1 MSEAQAYVGIDVSKA
16 ELEVAVGEEGWTVSN
31 DESGIET
38 LLEQLRERPIELVV
52 LEATGGHETPAAAVL
67 AEAGLPVV
75 VANPRQVRDFARA
88 MGQLAKT
95 DRIDARVL
103 ALFAERVRPEV
114 RALPDEDTQELKAL
128 LARRRQLLE
137 MMVAEKNRLKMAS
150 TAVEKD
156 IREHIEWLKRKL
168 KSVDSDL
175 ERRIKASPVWRAKE
189 DLLRSVPGIGPVVSR
204 TLIGE
209 FPELGKLNR
218 QQIAALAG
226 VAPLNRDSGTL
237 RGKRMVWGGRRSVR
251 VALYMAALTAS
262 QRNPAIRVF
271 YQRLRARGKPPKV
284 ALTACMRQLLVIVN
298 AMVRDGVSWSPTP
311 SLELELAHS
320 CYQEAGCTFP
330 IIPVGIVPA
339 RKERFRS
346 EMQVVLG
353 EPVSWD
359 DLAAKGRKDRDAVRE
374 LTARIDQALRGVTLN
389 LEEWEDRPLV
399 ETAEAIWSLQVAE
412 AEGAARQLRRFE
424 VIARILGTVRQGS
437 DQRWRAVQ
445 RDLLRHYRRLALFR
459 FRPADLLA
467 DVGLPSSVRWSAR
480 RLYLVGIPFV
490 VLALAGHVTFWV
502 PFRLTRLL
510 TDKARPAL
518 DRVSTYKL
526 LYGILTYSAWVFA
539 LAVIGVWAWG
549 WGVGIPLLLLL
560 PPPWESRAYGSE
572 SAGAGASTTFAA
584 S

>member
-175 ERRIKASPVWRAKE
+175 ERRIKASPVWSTKE

-209 FPELGKLNR
+209 LPELGKLNR

-284 ALTACMRQLLVIVN
+284 ALTACMRKLLVIVN

-320 CYQEAGCTFP
+320 CYHAHSHHLCCLTSE
-330 IIPVGIVPA
+330 PA
-339 RKERFRS
+339 R
-346 EMQVVLG
+346 
-353 EPVSWD
+353 
-359 DLAAKGRKDRDAVRE
+359 
-374 LTARIDQALRGVTLN
+374 
-389 LEEWEDRPLV
+389 
-399 ETAEAIWSLQVAE
+399 
-412 AEGAARQLRRFE
+412 
-424 VIARILGTVRQGS
+424 
-437 DQRWRAVQ
+437 
-445 RDLLRHYRRLALFR
+445 
-459 FRPADLLA
+459 
-467 DVGLPSSVRWSAR
+467 
-480 RLYLVGIPFV
+480 
-490 VLALAGHVTFWV
+490 
-502 PFRLTRLL
+502 
-510 TDKARPAL
+510 
-518 DRVSTYKL
+518 
-526 LYGILTYSAWVFA
+526 
-539 LAVIGVWAWG
+539 
-549 WGVGIPLLLLL
+549 
-560 PPPWESRAYGSE
+560 
-572 SAGAGASTTFAA
+572 
-584 S
+584 

>member
-175 ERRIKASPVWRAKE
+175 ERRIKASPVWCAKE

-209 FPELGKLNR
+209 LPELGKLNR

-237 RGKRMVWGGRRSVR
+237 RGKRMVWGG
-251 VALYMAALTAS
+251 
-262 QRNPAIRVF
+262 
-271 YQRLRARGKPPKV
+271 PPY
-284 ALTACMRQLLVIVN
+284 A
-298 AMVRDGVSWSPTP
+298 W
-311 SLELELAHS
+311 
-320 CYQEAGCTFP
+320 
-330 IIPVGIVPA
+330 
-339 RKERFRS
+339 RFT
-346 EMQVVLG
+346 
-353 EPVSWD
+353 W
-359 DLAAKGRKDRDAVRE
+359 
-374 LTARIDQALRGVTLN
+374 
-389 LEEWEDRPLV
+389 RP
-399 ETAEAIWSLQVAE
+399 
-412 AEGAARQLRRFE
+412 
-424 VIARILGTVRQGS
+424 
-437 DQRWRAVQ
+437 
-445 RDLLRHYRRLALFR
+445 
-459 FRPADLLA
+459 
-467 DVGLPSSVRWSAR
+467 
-480 RLYLVGIPFV
+480 
-490 VLALAGHVTFWV
+490 
-502 PFRLTRLL
+502 
-510 TDKARPAL
+510 
-518 DRVSTYKL
+518 
-526 LYGILTYSAWVFA
+526 
-539 LAVIGVWAWG
+539 
-549 WGVGIPLLLLL
+549 
-560 PPPWESRAYGSE
+560 
-572 SAGAGASTTFAA
+572 
-584 S
+584 